1 MLILRR
7 PIIFRMVGH
16 LWCFVLAIALLESVG
31 RAIVPW
37 AMISS
42 SLAVGLTLILDKK
55 EITKNDRLRTINF
68 SLQVFFI
75 CTLLAVLTILFRPM
89 IFDEIDFS
97 IWCSFV
103 LITAVSVEMIFH
115 ARMKIPSDE

>member
-1 MLILRR
+1 
-7 PIIFRMVGH
+7 MVGH